1 MPMFFLRGSSDIF
14 GRGDE
19 AQTGFMPG
27 GVCAPLA
34 IARFFM
40 PRFSESAVT
49 NRAYRERLRE
59 RLRGT
64 GPRATVTAG
73 DGDGDGELNCTWTG
87 RLSIVERGGEKS

>member
-34 IARFFM
+34 IARVFM
-40 PRFSESAVT
+40 PSFSESAVG
-49 NRAYRERLRE
+49 NRAYRE

-87 RLSIVERGGEKS
+87 RRSIAERGGEKS